1 MKAIAK
7 TDDGLVVPASIQ
19 RRAGIK
25 AGDRLTFK
33 VSSQTITIT
42 ASAAAYKPT
51 KSEWA
56 AIRKG
61 EAEIARGESASL
73 SGLLHEMD
81 GNSRK
86 VGKKT
91 TRKSSR

>member
-1 MKAIAK
+1 MKAIAR
-7 TDDGLVVPASIQ
+7 TDDGLVVPASVQ

-42 ASAAAYKPT
+42 ASAAPYKPT

-56 AIRKG
+56 AIRRG
-61 EAEIARGESASL
+61 EAEIARGESA
-73 SGLLHEMD
+73 LLTDLVHELD
-81 GNSRK
+81 WDHKG
-86 VGKKT
+86 G
-91 TRKSSR
+91 TR